1 MLNMCWLLYGGLLQI
16 AHTPDDRAG
25 LEPGSSNSK
34 RPVLTNIIYCF
45 SRSGKKTRKNTF
57 FQEKSRPLAFI
68 LGLYC
73 MSNIF
78 TQMFLVSHLSG
89 VGTVLTF
96 GHAKI

>member
-45 SRSGKKTRKNTF
+45 SRSGKKLEKHF
-57 FQEKSRPLAFI
+57 FSGKEQTIGFHPGSILYVQYIHSDVLSQSPIWSRHCADLRA
-68 LGLYC
+68 C
-73 MSNIF
+73 
-78 TQMFLVSHLSG
+78 
-89 VGTVLTF
+89 
-96 GHAKI
+96 